1 MVLQLEWEH
10 HIVNVTKKENTMII
24 YKVISCH
31 DGSSALAKDR
41 REVKRLTDSC
51 EPTMTKMFRVLENN
65 KFFTFK
71 DYIVE
76 KVELDVSTLA
86 G

>member
-10 HIVNVTKKENTMII
+10 HIVNVTKKENTMIL

-31 DGSSALAKDR
+31 DGSSTLAKDR
-41 REVKRLTDSC
+41 REVKRLTNSC
-51 EPTMTKMFRVLENN
+51 EPTMTKLFRVLENN

-76 KVELDVSTLA
+76 KIELDVSTLDR
-86 G
+86 

>member
-1 MVLQLEWEH
+1 
-10 HIVNVTKKENTMII
+10 MIL
-24 YKVISCH
+24 YKIISTH
-31 DGSSALAKDR
+31 DGSSTLAKDR